1 MNTPTRPPLYTLHD
15 ADPRQYREIVLSIW
29 RVTLQH
35 ELGGHE
41 AKYQWFYL
49 SGPDGPPLLQL
60 MRHEPSGEWV
70 GACAA
75 GRRRM
80 LSRGQAIRGGVI
92 VDFAVLPE
100 HRSLGPALTL
110 QGGLIAAGE
119 RELDLLYGFPNPK
132 AVAVIKR
139 GGYEKLADIV
149 GYARVLRHARYLA
162 RHMPVLLAN
171 TIAPVI
177 DVAVWAWD
185 GVHRWLSPKVR
196 FEWAERADPRMD
208 ALWQQSECSD
218 GLVMVRD
225 AAYARWRFDE
235 APHGTTRYLFVNDK
249 TDGAPLA
256 WFATRSDSGVL
267 RVRDFWSMQGVR
279 GINRPCVDALLWA
292 ARATGHVA
300 VTTEIAAP
308 KPSLAAWRACG
319 FFERERRP
327 VYGRWSGARDASA
340 TTSVYLTS
348 ADKDG

>member
-1 MNTPTRPPLYTLHD
+1 MNTSTRPPLYTLHD
-15 ADPRQYREIVLSIW
+15 ADPRQHQEIVLSIW
-29 RVTLQH
+29 RGNLQH

-60 MRHEPSGEWV
+60 MRHEPSGDWV

-80 LSRGQAIRGGVI
+80 LCRGQEIRAGVI

-110 QGGLIAAGE
+110 QGGLMAAGA

-132 AVAVIKR
+132 AVAAIKR
-139 GGYEKLADIV
+139 GGYEKLTDIV
-149 GYARVLRHARYLA
+149 GYARVLRHGRYLA
-162 RHMPVLLAN
+162 RHMPAWLAN
-171 TIAPVI
+171 GMGAVI
-177 DVAVWAWD
+177 DTAIWAWD
-185 GVHRWLSPKVR
+185 GLRRLLSPKVR
-196 FEWAERADPRMD
+196 TEWSDHADVRMD
-208 ALWQQSECSD
+208 KLWEASERGE
-218 GLVMVRD
+218 GLLMVRD

-235 APHGTTRYLFVNDK
+235 APHGVTRYLFVEDQ
-249 TDGAPLA
+249 TEGVPLA
-256 WFATRSDSGVL
+256 WFATRSDSDVL
-267 RVRDFWSMQGVR
+267 RVRDFWSKQGAR
-279 GINRPCVDALLWA
+279 GVSRACIDALLWA

-300 VTTEIAAP
+300 VTTEIAGPQA
-308 KPSLAAWRACG
+308 SLAGWRACG

-327 VYGRWSGARDASA
+327 VYGRWSGAKDASGCA
-340 TTSVYLTS
+340 DLYLTS